1 MSADALNA
9 KKERSLPDL
18 QTAPITES
26 EQSEQQRSDATPLY
40 PETRDFVNGD
50 SRERGNRP

>member
-9 KKERSLPDL
+9 KKECSLLDL

-26 EQSEQQRSDATPLY
+26 EQSE
-40 PETRDFVNGD
+40 
-50 SRERGNRP
+50 